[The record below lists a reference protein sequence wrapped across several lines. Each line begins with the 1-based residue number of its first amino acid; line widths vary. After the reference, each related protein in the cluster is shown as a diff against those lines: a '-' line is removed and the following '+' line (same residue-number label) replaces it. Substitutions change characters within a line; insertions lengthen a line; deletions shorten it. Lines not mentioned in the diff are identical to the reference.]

1 MAETETLQ
9 PLPSRRTTKTPQV
22 RCSIRPRQQKR
33 TLPHS
38 TLPLPRASKSS
49 ATRCR
54 RREMSLAA
62 AADLHTPLDHASRN
76 LRVLVRR
83 CVVAVWRSDHVPEA
97 YQDLIRRPAE
107 VCRFI
112 ARELEEQQLPTAAR
126 DQLRKIGEASAHLQ
140 LTGSQVSRRDLG
152 SDALH
157 GGRPHAADRHGLL
170 RGAGAPSRH
179 GLS

>member
-1 MAETETLQ
+1 M
-9 PLPSRRTTKTPQV
+9 
-22 RCSIRPRQQKR
+22 RCSIRPGQQKR

-49 ATRCR
+49 ATRR
-54 RREMSLAA
+54 FGGAGMSLVAA
-62 AADLHTPLDHASRN
+62 VADLHTPLDHASRN

-97 YQDLIRRPAE
+97 YQDLIRRLAE

-140 LTGSQVSRRDLG
+140 LTGSMSAVVILAQTRSMVADLMQLTG
-152 SDALH
+152 MDYYEA
-157 GGRPHAADRHGLL
+157 RELL
-170 RGAGAPSRH
+170 PDMD
-179 GLS
+179 